1 MLRRCTALVGSM
13 TPLLAILAFSTPA
26 LGSGV
31 YKYQIS
37 AVNAPAGTADT
48 LSQAAFYVTPPD
60 SPFVG
65 SPDNPIQIDTVDSQG
80 SFSTLKYQAG
90 QASSAFADDSDPSAV
105 PPVAL
110 TQRALGFLFSGPGF
124 KTDGS
129 DVLTFTMATDP
140 SYSGPAPTLTPISGL
155 EYIQVKS
162 LGLVLPAAQ
171 NGGNGTTNTPEPA
184 TLALWSTLAGVGLLR
199 LRAQRRNRRDAVAA

>member
-1 MLRRCTALVGSM
+1 MLRRRTAPVGLL
-13 TPLLAILAFSTPA
+13 TLLLALSALSTPA

-31 YKYQIS
+31 YKYQIT
-37 AVNAPAGTADT
+37 AANAPAGTAES
-48 LSQAAFYVTPPD
+48 LSQAAFYVTPPEAPDVD
-60 SPFVG
+60 SAE
-65 SPDNPIQIDTVDSQG
+65 NPIQINTVDSQG
-80 SFSTLKYQAG
+80 AFSSLRYQAG

-110 TQRALGFLFSGPGF
+110 SQRALGFLFNGPGF

-140 SYSGPAPTLTPISGL
+140 SYTGPAPTLTPISGL

-162 LGLVLPAAQ
+162 LGEVIRVDDMVRGCPMKVASFLQ
-171 NGGNGTTNTPEPA
+171 
-184 TLALWSTLAGVGLLR
+184 TLKKYLELFDIS
-199 LRAQRRNRRDAVAA
+199 QHEQ

>member
-1 MLRRCTALVGSM
+1 MLRRRTALMGMM
-13 TPLLAILAFSTPA
+13 TPLLALLALSTPA

-31 YKYQIS
+31 YKYQIT
-37 AVNAPAGTADT
+37 AVNAPTGTASSLT
-48 LSQAAFYVTPPD
+48 QAAFYVTPPE
-60 SPFVG
+60 
-65 SPDNPIQIDTVDSQG
+65 SPDVDSTENPIQIDTLDSKG
-80 SFSTLKYQAG
+80 AFDVLNYKPG
-90 QASSAFADDSDPSAV
+90 QASSAFADDSDPTAV

-140 SYSGPAPTLTPISGL
+140 SYTGPAPTLTPISGL

-162 LGLVLPAAQ
+162 LGLVVPSSQ
-171 NGGNGTTNTPEPA
+171 NGEGSTVNTPEPA
-184 TLALWSTLAGVGLLR
+184 TLALWSALAGVGLVGS
-199 LRAQRRNRRDAVAA
+199 RARRRGRRIPQAA